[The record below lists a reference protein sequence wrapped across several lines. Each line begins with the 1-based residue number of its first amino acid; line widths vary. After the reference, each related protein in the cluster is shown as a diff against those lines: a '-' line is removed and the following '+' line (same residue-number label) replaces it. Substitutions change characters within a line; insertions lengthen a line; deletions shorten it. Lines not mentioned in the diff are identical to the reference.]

1 MNAFAVGVA
10 AFLVPLA
17 TYAALVRM
25 RQRPGSTRFLGPIM
39 LGGSLLV
46 VTLSIFGALGGS
58 GPDAL
63 LALALGWSLS
73 VAFLMAN
80 TAIETDSPTQ
90 SLVLFLHAYRPE
102 GVTDELL
109 DAFIAEHPFRDS
121 RLQGLVSD
129 GLVDRQGERLVSR
142 PAGHAL
148 LHLLDVY
155 RQLIR
160 RNRVTG

>member
-1 MNAFAVGVA
+1 MSLNAFG
-10 AFLVPLA
+10 PLH
-17 TYAALVRM
+17 R
-25 RQRPGSTRFLGPIM
+25 
-39 LGGSLLV
+39 
-46 VTLSIFGALGGS
+46 S

-90 SLVLFLHAYRPE
+90 SLVLFLHAHRPE
-102 GVTDELL
+102 GATDEQL

-121 RLQGLVSD
+121 RLQGLISD

-148 LHLLDVY
+148 LHLLDAY

>member
-1 MNAFAVGVA
+1 MNAFVVGVA

-17 TYAALVRM
+17 AYAVLVRM
-25 RQRPGSTRFLGPIM
+25 RRRPGSTRFLGPIL
-39 LGGSLLV
+39 LGGALLV
-46 VTLSIFGALGGS
+46 VSVNAFGPLHRS

-63 LALALGWSLS
+63 LALALGWSFS
-73 VAFLMAN
+73 VVFLMAN

-90 SLVLFLHAYRPE
+90 SLVLFLHAHRPE
-102 GVTDELL
+102 GATDGLL

-121 RLQGLVSD
+121 RLQGLISD

-148 LHLLDVY
+148 LHLLDAY